1 MEMETRRRMEQP
13 LLAMKNLTISYGE
26 QPVVTGAALQVEKG
40 EILGIVGESGSGKTT
55 LLKAAMG
62 LLPEDG
68 VITGGGICYQGEDIY
83 AMEPE
88 RLRRLRGAELGM
100 IFQNTEASLC
110 PVRTIEKQ
118 LYESVQAHQNL
129 PKEEIRKRALEQM
142 EKMRLKNG
150 ERILKSYPFELSGG
164 MNQRVGILFAM
175 LLQPKLILADEPT
188 SALDVSTQAQ
198 VIDEMLR
205 MRETEGTAFLLVTHN
220 IRIVEKMADRIA
232 VMRQGQIIEYGTK
245 DEVIN
250 EPKEE
255 YTRQLLASVLRLKRG

>member
-1 MEMETRRRMEQP
+1 MEQP
-13 LLAMKNLTISYGE
+13 LLAMQNLTINYGE
-26 QPVVTGAALQVEKG
+26 QPAVTGATLQIERG

-62 LLPEDG
+62 LLLEDG
-68 VITGGGICYQGEDIY
+68 AVTGGSICYQGEDMLS
-83 AMEPE
+83 MEPE
-88 RLRRLRGAELGM
+88 RLRGLRGAELGM

-118 LYESVQAHQNL
+118 LYESVQAHRNL
-129 PKEEIRKRALEQM
+129 SKEEIRKRALEWM

-188 SALDVSTQAQ
+188 SALDVTTQAQ

-205 MRETEGTAFLLVTHN
+205 MREKDGTSFLLVTHN
-220 IRIVEKMADRIA
+220 IRIVEKMADRVA
-232 VMRQGQIIEYGTK
+232 VMRQGKIIEYGTK

-250 EPKEE
+250 QPKEE
-255 YTRQLLASVLRLKRG
+255 YTRQLLASVLRLKKG